1 MEVEDYLRR
10 KFSKTLLSLQK
21 VEKDDLSL
29 PNHLL
34 GNKRNLIKLL
44 FKNTQDLISVKNVLR
59 PAADINR
66 KKMENTG
73 MFEQVQG

>member
-1 MEVEDYLRR
+1 M
-10 KFSKTLLSLQK
+10 QK

-34 GNKRNLIKLL
+34 GNKRTLIKLL
-44 FKNTQDLISVKNVLR
+44 FKNTQDLTSVRNVLR